1 MNTPATVGAGTAA
14 AEGPAAHATAIRVAL
29 VDDQPLFSAGLK
41 MILRSQPDLDFVG
54 EAQNGAA
61 AVELAAAVEPDVM
74 LMDIRMPVMDGITAT
89 RTISSGPGVQ
99 PKVIVL
105 TTIQHDEAV
114 VRAIQAGAAG
124 FLTKDA
130 TPEFLLAAIRTVHS
144 GHAVMAPHATNQ
156 LLRDYTTPS
165 AGNASALDVLSG
177 REKDVF
183 LLAAT
188 GQGNAEIAAGLVL
201 SEATVKSHVGS
212 ILAKLKLRNR
222 IQLVAYAYENGLL
235 GGN

>member
-1 MNTPATVGAGTAA
+1 MSDPT
-14 AEGPAAHATAIRVAL
+14 IRVAL

-41 MILRSQPDLDFVG
+41 MILRSQADIDFMG
-54 EAQNGAA
+54 EATDGEA
-61 AVELAAAVEPDVM
+61 AVRLAEESAPDVM

-89 RTISSGPGVQ
+89 ARISKSSSRT
-99 PKVIVL
+99 KVIVL

-144 GHAVMAPHATNQ
+144 GHSVIAPSITNE
-156 LLRDYTTPS
+156 LLRDYTSPDQ
-165 AGNASALDVLSG
+165 GNPAAIDALSE
-177 REKDVF
+177 REKEVF
-183 LLAAT
+183 ALAST
-188 GQGNAEIAAGLVL
+188 GLSNAEIAANLVL

-212 ILAKLKLRNR
+212 ILSKLQLKNR
-222 IQLVAYAYENGLL
+222 IQLVAFAHQNGLL
-235 GGN
+235 S

>member
-1 MNTPATVGAGTAA
+1 MSTPT
-14 AEGPAAHATAIRVAL
+14 IRVAL

-41 MILRSQPDLDFVG
+41 MILRSQADIDFIG
-54 EAQNGAA
+54 EATDGEA
-61 AVELAAAVEPDVM
+61 AVQLAEDSAPDVM

-89 RTISSGPGVQ
+89 ARISKSSSRT
-99 PKVIVL
+99 KVIVL

-144 GHAVMAPHATNQ
+144 GHSVIAPSITNE
-156 LLRDYTTPS
+156 LLRDYTSPNQ
-165 AGNASALDVLSG
+165 GNPAAIDVLSE

-183 LLAAT
+183 GLAST
-188 GQGNAEIAAGLVL
+188 GLSNAEIAANLFL

-212 ILAKLKLRNR
+212 ILSKLQIKNR
-222 IQLVAYAYENGLL
+222 IQLVAFAHQNGLL
-235 GGN
+235 T

>member
-1 MNTPATVGAGTAA
+1 MSSPT
-14 AEGPAAHATAIRVAL
+14 IRVAL

-41 MILRSQPDLDFVG
+41 MILRSQADIDFMG
-54 EAQNGAA
+54 EATDGEAA
-61 AVELAAAVEPDVM
+61 IQLAEDSAPDVM

-89 RTISSGPGVQ
+89 ARISKSSSRT
-99 PKVIVL
+99 KVIVL

-144 GHAVMAPHATNQ
+144 GHSVIAPSITNE
-156 LLRDYTTPS
+156 LLRDYTSPDQ
-165 AGNASALDVLSG
+165 GNPAAIDALSE

-183 LLAAT
+183 GLAST
-188 GQGNAEIAAGLVL
+188 GLSNAEIAANLVL

-212 ILAKLKLRNR
+212 ILSKLQLKNR
-222 IQLVAYAYENGLL
+222 IQLVAFAHQNGLL
-235 GGN
+235 N

>member
-1 MNTPATVGAGTAA
+1 
-14 AEGPAAHATAIRVAL
+14 
-29 VDDQPLFSAGLK
+29 
-41 MILRSQPDLDFVG
+41 MILRSQADLDFVG
-54 EAQNGAA
+54 EAHNGAE
-61 AVELAAAVEPDVM
+61 AVELAAAVGPDIM

-89 RTISSGPGVQ
+89 RSITSAPGA
-99 PKVIVL
+99 PKIIVL

-165 AGNASALDVLSG
+165 AGNPAALAALSE

-183 LLAAT
+183 LLAAE

-212 ILAKLKLRNR
+212 ILAKLKLRSR
-222 IQLVAYAYENGLL
+222 IQLVAYAYQNGLL
-235 GGN
+235 GG